1 MRLASFS
8 MKGERTMNL
17 QPILG
22 KRSQRALESTRIG
35 GELECLRCRYRFDV
49 NDLHR
54 VHYSRNDRGYIECIW
69 CEARNEVHTIAPAR
83 AGAPSRTVVLRI
95 VGPATSDK
103 QQS

>member
-54 VHYSRNDRGYIECIW
+54 VHYSRNDRVYIYFMW
-69 CEARNEVHTIAPAR
+69 CYALN
-83 AGAPSRTVVLRI
+83 
-95 VGPATSDK
+95 
-103 QQS
+103 